1 MSCIKIPRIATLI
14 KTVSLI
20 ITHMRLGSYM
30 VEDYGSSFTYL
41 LYPIY
46 SAKCPNII
54 VPLFYKLLGVGIIFI
69 NP

>member
-30 VEDYGSSFTYL
+30 VEDYGLSFTYL

-46 SAKCPNII
+46 SAKCPNMI
-54 VPLFYKLLGVGIIFI
+54 VP
-69 NP
+69 